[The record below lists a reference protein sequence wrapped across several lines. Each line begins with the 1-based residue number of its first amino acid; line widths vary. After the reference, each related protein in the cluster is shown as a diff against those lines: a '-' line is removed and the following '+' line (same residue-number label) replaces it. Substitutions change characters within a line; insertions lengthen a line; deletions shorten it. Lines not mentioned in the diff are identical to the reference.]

1 MTEVGPPAGAAKVST
16 RAVPTAVD
24 GDVSPTATT
33 TSAANRE
40 RWTLIWTGTA
50 ITAVAVFMFF
60 C

>member
-1 MTEVGPPAGAAKVST
+1 MTEVGAPAGAAKVST
-16 RAVPTAVD
+16 RTVPTAVD